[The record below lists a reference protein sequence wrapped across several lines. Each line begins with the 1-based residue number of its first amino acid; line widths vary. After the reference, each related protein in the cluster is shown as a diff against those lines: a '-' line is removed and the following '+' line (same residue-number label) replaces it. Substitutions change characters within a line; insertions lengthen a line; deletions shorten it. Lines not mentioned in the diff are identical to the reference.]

1 MIDTALYFGSYNPVH
16 KGHTSIAEWIVEKGF
31 AQELW
36 FVPSP
41 QNPFKSSNELAPE
54 TTRAEM
60 LELAITSEW
69 RDKISVCRVEFD
81 LPKPSYTV
89 NSLRKLTQDF
99 PDRRF
104 MLVMGA
110 DNLAGLKGWRENQY
124 ILDNFEI
131 LVYPRPNIV
140 IDKELLSTSKI
151 TILDGAP
158 LFDISSTEL
167 RAQFKIGKF
176 DRAHISKD
184 VINYIK
190 INNLYV

>member
-16 KGHTSIAEWIVEKGF
+16 KGHTSIAEWIVENGF

-41 QNPFKSSNELAPE
+41 QNPFKSSSELAPE
-54 TTRAEM
+54 TIRAEM
-60 LELAITSEW
+60 LELAIAPEW
-69 RDKISVCRVEFD
+69 RNKISICRVEFE

-110 DNLAGLKGWRENQY
+110 DNLAGLKGWREYQF

-140 IDKELLSTSKI
+140 IDSELLATSRI
-151 TILDGAP
+151 TILEGAP
-158 LFDISSTEL
+158 LFNISSTEL
-167 RAQFKIGKF
+167 RARFKMGNF
-176 DRAHISKD
+176 DCEHLSDD
-184 VINYIK
+184 VVNYIK
-190 INNLYV
+190 INKLYV

>member
-89 NSLRKLTQDF
+89 NSLRKLTKDF

-110 DNLAGLKGWRENQY
+110 DNLAGLKGWREYQY

-131 LVYPRPNIV
+131 LVYPRPNTV
-140 IDKELLSTSKI
+140 IDRELLSTSKI

-167 RAQFKIGKF
+167 RAKFKIGKF
-176 DRAHISKD
+176 DCAHISKD

>member
-41 QNPFKSSNELAPE
+41 QNPFKRSNELAPE

-110 DNLAGLKGWRENQY
+110 DNLAG
-124 ILDNFEI
+124 
-131 LVYPRPNIV
+131 
-140 IDKELLSTSKI
+140 
-151 TILDGAP
+151 
-158 LFDISSTEL
+158 
-167 RAQFKIGKF
+167 
-176 DRAHISKD
+176 
-184 VINYIK
+184 
-190 INNLYV
+190 